1 MNNRN
6 CFVACGRR
14 VVLGV
19 LTAGCLAIP
28 LSALSEDLPFSTD
41 PQVLARQR
49 EVYDVVDRYQ
59 NGLNTKD
66 TDAIVNLF
74 ADNSVAEW
82 NDKTTYATRQQKID
96 GYNALFRKVNFS
108 TQFAYDAIDV
118 DGDIGIVRTHHHVG
132 ATYIEKGKKVADHN
146 RELFVL
152 RRQDGQ
158 WKIILY
164 MFNTDPKQGEG

>member
-6 CFVACGRR
+6 CFVACGKR

-96 GYNALFRKVNFS
+96 GYNALFRKVS
-108 TQFAYDAIDV
+108 YS
-118 DGDIGIVRTHHHVG
+118 
-132 ATYIEKGKKVADHN
+132 GK
-146 RELFVL
+146 
-152 RRQDGQ
+152 
-158 WKIILY
+158 
-164 MFNTDPKQGEG
+164 